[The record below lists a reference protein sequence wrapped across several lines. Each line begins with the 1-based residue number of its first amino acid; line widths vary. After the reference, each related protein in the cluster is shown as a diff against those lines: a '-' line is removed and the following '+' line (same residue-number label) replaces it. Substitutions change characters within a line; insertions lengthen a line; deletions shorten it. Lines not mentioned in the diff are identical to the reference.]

1 MNWPKQHIRTDL
13 TNLTMTG
20 CWDDFTILY
29 INKQYICIWILKQKK
44 NTSGNLDNSDF
55 LFSFSSFAVLMWI
68 MKIGFRPF
76 HKRLRVSQISRN
88 SRNKREKK
96 RTHQG
101 LSINEVTNFSL
112 IFLNPHPLFYTYL
125 SSVLPPP
132 LPPNF
137 APTPLYNKKWWC
149 CLWMAPPYWM
159 MFMEERMCNLQ
170 LSILIWLKKISFL

>member
-1 MNWPKQHIRTDL
+1 MYL
-13 TNLTMTG
+13 
-20 CWDDFTILY
+20 DFEA
-29 INKQYICIWILKQKK
+29 KK

-112 IFLNPHPLFYTYL
+112 MFFDPHPLFYTYL
-125 SSVLPPP
+125 SSVLSPPQF
-132 LPPNF
+132 LPSP
-137 APTPLYNKKWWC
+137 PTHPPIYNKKWWC
-149 CLWMAPPYWM
+149 CLWMAPLTEWCLWRNECAIFNYLFWYD
-159 MFMEERMCNLQ
+159 
-170 LSILIWLKKISFL
+170 